1 MKNLYGEKI
10 IESLHV
16 IKTVCEDNI
25 DNCVMCPFNVNNVCG
40 IVDLQPHNWK
50 ISEYKKFQALE

>member
-1 MKNLYGEKI
+1 MERIDSEKI

-16 IKTVCEDNI
+16 IKKVCEDHEG
-25 DNCVMCPFNVNNVCG
+25 CKKCPFEVQGICG
-40 IVDLQPHNWK
+40 INDLPPHNWK

>member
-1 MKNLYGEKI
+1 METLYGEKI

-25 DNCVMCPFNVNNVCG
+25 DNCVMCPF
-40 IVDLQPHNWK
+40 K
-50 ISEYKKFQALE
+50 IIHSKA

>member
-25 DNCVMCPFNVNNVCG
+25 DNCVMCPFNINNACG
-40 IVDLQPHNWK
+40 IVDLRPHNWK
-50 ISEYKKFQALE
+50 ISVYKKFQALE

>member
-1 MKNLYGEKI
+1 METLYGEKI

-25 DNCVMCPFNVNNVCG
+25 DNCVMCPF
-40 IVDLQPHNWK
+40 K
-50 ISEYKKFQALE
+50 IIHSKAWTNIIKKS